1 LKAFNSLGARVTFAC
16 RFCPNISISEI
27 ADLGLQP
34 IANNFRLPSQNEREY
49 YFQLLVGFCPNCFL
63 VQLVEQPAPE
73 QMFHGEY
80 KFFSQTSQKMI
91 KHFEETSKALFQE
104 FASGSD
110 NSGVLEIGS
119 NDGIFLQ
126 NLVNDAKRLV
136 GIDPSTNVSKVAK
149 NKGIEIVDDFF
160 GSNSSLSV
168 LDRFGKFDLV
178 FAANVICHIPDIRDL
193 MIGIKNVLKSGGTF
207 VFEEPY
213 LGDMVSNNSYDQIY
227 DEHVYIFSANAIKI
241 VAHEFDLTLF
251 RCEKLWTHGGSMRYF
266 LSANK
271 SITVEE
277 SVKETIQDEFRL
289 GLTNSNTLQ
298 LSGTNFLAQAQAL
311 KQLLEEFKL
320 SKKKIVGY
328 GATSKSTTILNYAQ
342 IGPELI
348 SYIADTT
355 PQKQGRLSPGMS
367 IPIVSFDFFYADQP
381 DYVLLFAW
389 NHKQEIFEKENL
401 KGNKFKWIIPF
412 PMPSIV
418 EL

>member
-1 LKAFNSLGARVTFAC
+1 VTIAC
-16 RFCPNISISEI
+16 RFCPNITIDEI

-49 YFQLLVGFCPNCFL
+49 YFPLLVGFCPNCFL

-110 NSGVLEIGS
+110 DSGVLEIGS

-126 NLVNDAKRLV
+126 NLVNDAKRLI

-160 GSNSSLSV
+160 GSDSSLSV
-168 LDRFGKFDLV
+168 IDKYGKFDLV
-178 FAANVICHIPDIRDL
+178 YAANVICHIPDIRDL
-193 MIGIKNVLKSGGTF
+193 MNGIKNVLKSGGTF

-213 LGDMVSNNSYDQIY
+213 LGDLISNNSYDQIY
-227 DEHVYIFSANAIKI
+227 DEHVYIFSASAIKF

-277 SVKETIQDEFRL
+277 SVKKTIQDELKL
-289 GLTNSNTLQ
+289 GLTNSDTLQ
-298 LSGTNFLAQAQAL
+298 RSGTNFLAQAQAL

-320 SKKKIVGY
+320 NKKKIVGY
-328 GATSKSTTILNYAQ
+328 GATSKSTTILNYAR

-355 PQKQGRLSPGMS
+355 PDKQGRLSPGMS
-367 IPIVSFDFFYADQP
+367 IPIVSFDFFYADLP

-401 KGNKFKWIIPF
+401 KSNKFKWIIPF
-412 PMPSIV
+412 PMPSII